1 MLTNR
6 TRKVVV
12 LCAILYI
19 GYLGTLI
26 GLKIFYFGDY
36 EMYLQAALVYVAF
49 AVVAFIDRKFELI

>member
-36 EMYLQAALVYVAF
+36 EMYLQAALVYVAL